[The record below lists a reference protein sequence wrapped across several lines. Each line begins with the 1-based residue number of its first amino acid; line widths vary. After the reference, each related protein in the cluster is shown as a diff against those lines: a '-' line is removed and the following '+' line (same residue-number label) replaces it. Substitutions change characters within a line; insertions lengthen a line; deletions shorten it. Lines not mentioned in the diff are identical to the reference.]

1 MTQDPESQKNLLLAI
16 VLSVLVLI
24 GWQVLYANPKMKEEQ
39 ERRERLKQ
47 GQQTQQQ
54 TNTQGTTT
62 APSASPGTTATP
74 LPPGVASKPGT
85 EAPSAAAASAFL
97 SRETALQA
105 SPRAG
110 IETPSLKGSIALK
123 GARIDDIVLQKYRE
137 QVDPKSPNVVLFA
150 PSGTKDTLYAEFG
163 WLSGAGATIKLP
175 DAQTEWRVEKG
186 PTLTPATPLTLG
198 WDNGQGHIFR
208 RTFSVDDN
216 FMFVIEDSVQNTS
229 GTALTLDH
237 RALISRHGTPTTQ
250 GFYILHEGMIGV
262 VGEKGILQEITYSD
276 ILKGVKDGET
286 GQKALEKITG
296 GWLGFTDKYWAAAL
310 IPDQKA
316 ELDGFVSGFNKS
328 PTRRE
333 TYQIDYIQ
341 RGVALPAGGTAT
353 VTQNLFAGAKQV
365 QLIETYR
372 DKLGVKQLDMLVDWG
387 WFYFITKPLFKL
399 MSWLTGVLGNYG
411 LAILATTVLVKL
423 VFFPLA
429 NKSYESMAKMK
440 KLQPEM
446 EKLREQH
453 KDDRAAQQQEL
464 MKLYQKEKINP
475 AAGCL
480 PILLQIPV
488 FFALYK
494 VLFVTIDMR
503 HAPFFGWIKDLSAPD
518 PTSIFNLFGLLPF
531 ALPEFLLVGAWP
543 LIMGATMWVQM
554 QLNPQQPDPMQ
565 QKIFNWMPVM
575 FTFMLA
581 SFPAGLVIYWAWN
594 NVLSLIQQYWIMKK
608 NGTEIHLWKN
618 MGIEKWLSRKQT

>member
-1 MTQDPESQKNLLLAI
+1 MMTQDPESQKNLLLAI

-24 GWQVLYANPKMKEEQ
+24 GWQVFYANPKIKEEQ
-39 ERRERLKQ
+39 ERRERAKQ

-54 TNTQGTTT
+54 
-62 APSASPGTTATP
+62 AAAPGTAAPGATPGTATP
-74 LPPGVASKPGT
+74 LPPGATSKPGT
-85 EAPSAAAASAFL
+85 SAPAGGLAAT
-97 SRETALQA
+97 SREDALKA
-105 SPRAG
+105 SMRAA

-123 GARIDDIVLQKYRE
+123 GARIDDLVLQKYRE
-137 QVDPKSPNVVLFA
+137 QVDPKSKNVVLFS
-150 PSGTKDTLYAEFG
+150 PSGTQDAFYAEFG
-163 WLSGAGATIKLP
+163 WLAGAGATIKLP
-175 DAQTEWRVEKG
+175 DAQTDWRIDKG
-186 PTLTPATPLTLG
+186 ATLTPGSPLTLA
-198 WDNGQGHIFR
+198 WDNGQGHVFR
-208 RTFSVDDN
+208 RTFTVDDN
-216 FMFVIEDSVQNTS
+216 YMFRIEDSVENTS
-229 GTALTLDH
+229 GAALTLDH
-237 RALISRHGTPTTQ
+237 RALLSRHGTPTTQ
-250 GFYILHEGMIGV
+250 GFYILHEGLIGV
-262 VGEKGILQEITYSD
+262 AGEKGLQEITYAD
-276 ILKGVKDGET
+276 ILKGVKEGET
-286 GQKALEKITG
+286 GQKALEKVTG
-296 GWLGFTDKYWAAAL
+296 GWLGVTDKYWAAAL
-310 IPDQKA
+310 VPDQKQ
-316 ELDGFVSGFNKS
+316 ELDGFITGFNKS

-341 RGVALPAGGTAT
+341 RGVALPAGGAAT

-365 QLIETYR
+365 HLIEAYR
-372 DKLGVKQLDMLVDWG
+372 DKMDIKQFDMLVDWG

-399 MSWLTGVLGNYG
+399 MSWLTSVLGNYG

-446 EKLREQH
+446 ERLREQY

-480 PILLQIPV
+480 PIVLQIPV

-518 PTSIFNLFGLLPF
+518 PTSIFNLFGLLPY
-531 ALPEFLLVGAWP
+531 AVPEFLLVGAWP

-554 QLNPQQPDPMQ
+554 QLNPQQPDPIQ

-575 FTFMLA
+575 FTFLLA

-608 NGTEIHLWKN
+608 NGTDIHLWKN
-618 MGIEKWLSRKQT
+618 LGIERWFAPKKT